1 MRKCCFRAAAV
12 AAATLSSA
20 PAQSSTPILFW
31 EGASAVRVQC
41 LVGPGHEPGARKLQ
55 QTLCDRVVK
64 LAAQGTRLPV
74 STVPFGD
81 PQVIAPGTV
90 ALLVHGFI
98 EQEGAR
104 RLLAFSI
111 RPFRNSAD
119 QTAVLFGAPPRAA
132 FLTQA
137 GQPTPALDAA
147 LKTALAETL
156 PWQNRPSEPRPLPT
170 NK

>member
-12 AAATLSSA
+12 AAATLFSA

-74 STVPFGD
+74 SAIAQGD
-81 PQVIAPGTV
+81 PQLIAPGTV

-98 EQEGAR
+98 EQEGGK

-111 RPFRNSAD
+111 RPFRNSAGD
-119 QTAVLFGAPPRAA
+119 AGILFGAPPRAA
-132 FLTQA
+132 SLTQTD
-137 GQPTPALDAA
+137 QFTPALEAA
-147 LKTALAETL
+147 LKTALADTL
-156 PWQNRPSEPRPLPT
+156 PWQSRPSEPRPLLIS
-170 NK
+170 N